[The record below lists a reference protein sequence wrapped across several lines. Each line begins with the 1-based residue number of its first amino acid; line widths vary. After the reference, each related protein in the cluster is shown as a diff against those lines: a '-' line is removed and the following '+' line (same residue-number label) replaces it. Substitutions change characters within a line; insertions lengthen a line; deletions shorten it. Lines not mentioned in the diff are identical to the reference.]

1 MAYQFK
7 IKDITIKGKVILAP
21 MAGITSFS
29 YRKFFKNFGV
39 GLTFSEMISDC
50 GLIYNNKKT
59 LDMCYSDGSD
69 APLAIQLFGGSKES
83 LLKGLEILENSNLRY
98 DILDLNL
105 ACPVPKVTKNN
116 GGSSW
121 LKDLDTIEDAVSALV
136 KASKKPVTAKIR
148 LGWEENNVEN
158 IAKTLERAGVS
169 FLSIHC
175 RTKKEGYTG
184 EAHYEALANMKNI
197 ISIPFGVSG
206 NIFSLED
213 AIKADKITHAD
224 AILVARGGIGN
235 PLLVKNINNYFDGI
249 DDIKTPNIE
258 DQARY
263 LFEYVDLLV
272 KEIGEKR
279 AVSVLKGIAP
289 KFYSHFSF
297 AKNIRREIT
306 GNIKSIEDLQNI
318 IATITK
324 NNV

>member
-1 MAYQFK
+1 
-7 IKDITIKGKVILAP
+7 
-21 MAGITSFS
+21 
-29 YRKFFKNFGV
+29 
-39 GLTFSEMISDC
+39 
-50 GLIYNNKKT
+50 
-59 LDMCYSDGSD
+59 
-69 APLAIQLFGGSKES
+69 
-83 LLKGLEILENSNLRY
+83 
-98 DILDLNL
+98 
-105 ACPVPKVTKNN
+105 
-116 GGSSW
+116 
-121 LKDLDTIEDAVSALV
+121 
-136 KASKKPVTAKIR
+136 
-148 LGWEENNVEN
+148 
-158 IAKTLERAGVS
+158 
-169 FLSIHC
+169 
-175 RTKKEGYTG
+175 
-184 EAHYEALANMKNI
+184 MKNI